1 MSILIKKI
9 KPTMGH
15 SFPIFYSFQYLI
27 HSIAKHTNTTKEN
40 LTPPKK
46 AHFLHGN
53 YYLSKFLGHLPSI
66 MLKLP
71 TNHPHAVWCTFPSK
85 GHNTHNKKRAPSLN
99 SYLLCRSHEKQNTK
113 THNMQANETNK
124 WKKKQKKLWTFGI
137 HNLSWCPT
145 IL

>member
-1 MSILIKKI
+1 MSIPIKKI

-40 LTPPKK
+40 LAPPKK

-85 GHNTHNKKRAPSLN
+85 GHNTHNKKTRSITKLIFVVSLPWKTKHKN
-99 SYLLCRSHEKQNTK
+99 TQHASQWNKQMEKKTK
-113 THNMQANETNK
+113 KTLN
-124 WKKKQKKLWTFGI
+124 FRR
-137 HNLSWCPT
+137 P
-145 IL
+145 